1 MEPNTQLPS
10 NFFSKSDHLLESKT
24 SHLDDLLQEK
34 LEKAFHP
41 QTSRISSSDLAK
53 IAGEHSPID
62 LAYAVAHLPP
72 NARPV
77 LYDSLPSR
85 EAKVKF
91 LTNTDSSSRLTILR
105 YMSDLEMK
113 HLFENMPLDE
123 AVKVSDDLSERRF
136 KRLLELLDHKRSLK
150 IRDLKKHHRNSA
162 GRLMTSEFFAFS
174 MDMTIGEAAGY
185 IRDYPRI
192 DFTRGIYVL
201 NDQKELQ
208 GYVQGR
214 NLIINPPDLLLGQVM
229 RPILHKVTVEASRE
243 EVVDLVERYKIPS
256 LPVVDEKNRL
266 IGVIAHEDVLEA
278 MEDLADATIA
288 KMAGT
293 AEEVSSSEPIF
304 KRFLARLPWLMVT
317 LLAGLLNVSTMSFFQ
332 ERGGKALTFL
342 LFFVPLITG
351 MSGNIGIQCSTL
363 LVRSMAIGTFS
374 WGNKKDSIWKEL
386 SVGLFNGSVFG
397 VGVGLVTY
405 FIDLFFTGHPALSP
419 LILGFTI
426 GVGLWGACVS
436 ATILGIFFPLFF
448 AKIRIDPALA
458 SGPLITAFNDFFSMM
473 IYFLI
478 AWSLISAF

>member
-1 MEPNTQLPS
+1 MDSSPKLPS
-10 NFFSKSDHLLESKT
+10 NFFSKSENLLESRT

-34 LEKAFHP
+34 LEKAFVQ
-41 QTSRISSSDLAK
+41 QTSRVSISDLIK
-53 IAGEHSPID
+53 IAEEHSPID

-72 NARPV
+72 TARPV
-77 LYDSLPSR
+77 LYDNLPSR

-113 HLFENMPLDE
+113 RLFENMPLDE
-123 AVKVSDDLSERRF
+123 AVKISDDLSERRF
-136 KRLLELLDHKRSLK
+136 KRLLELLDHKRAVR
-150 IRDLKKHHRNSA
+150 IRDLKQHHRNSA

-174 MDMTIGEAAGY
+174 MDITIKEAAGY

-201 NDQKELQ
+201 NEQKELQ
-208 GYVQGR
+208 GYVPGR

-229 RPILHKVTVEASRE
+229 RPILHKVTVDASRE

-256 LPVVDEKNRL
+256 LPVVDEKDRL

-293 AEEVSSSEPIF
+293 AETVSSMEPTL
-304 KRFLARLPWLMVT
+304 KRFLARFPWLVVT

-374 WGNKKDSIWKEL
+374 WGNKKELILKEL
-386 SVGLFNGSVFG
+386 AVGIFNGSVFG
-397 VGVGLVTY
+397 IGVGLVTY
-405 FIDLFFTGHPALSP
+405 FVDLFFSGHPAISHL
-419 LILGFTI
+419 LLGFAI
-426 GVGLWGACVS
+426 GVGLLGACFT
-436 ATILGIFFPLFF
+436 ATFFGIFFPLFF
-448 AKIRIDPALA
+448 ARIRIDPALA
-458 SGPLITAFNDFFSMM
+458 SGPLITAFNDFFSMT

-478 AWSLISAF
+478 AWSLVSAF

>member
-1 MEPNTQLPS
+1 MDTNPQAPT
-10 NFFSKSDHLLESKT
+10 NFFSKSDNLLVSTT

-34 LEKAFHP
+34 LEKAFHQ
-41 QTSRISSSDLAK
+41 QTSRISTTDLIK
-53 IAGEHSPID
+53 IAEEHSPID

-77 LYDSLPSR
+77 LYDNLPSR

-113 HLFENMPLDE
+113 RLFENMPLDE
-123 AVKVSDDLSERRF
+123 AVKLSDDLSERRF
-136 KRLLELLDHKRSLK
+136 KRLLELLDHKRATR
-150 IRDLKKHHRNSA
+150 IRDLKQHHRNSA

-174 MDMTIGEAAGY
+174 MDMTIKEAAGY
-185 IRDYPRI
+185 IRDFPRI

-201 NDQKELQ
+201 NEQKELQ
-208 GYVQGR
+208 GYVPGR

-229 RPILHKVTVEASRE
+229 RPILHKVTVDASRE

-278 MEDLADATIA
+278 MEDLADAMVA
-288 KMAGT
+288 KIAGT
-293 AEEVSSSEPIF
+293 AEDVSSMEPTL
-304 KRFLARLPWLMVT
+304 KRFFSRFPWLVVT
-317 LLAGLLNVSTMSFFQ
+317 LLAGLLNVTTMSFFQ
-332 ERGGKALTFL
+332 EKGGVALTFL

-374 WGNKKDSIWKEL
+374 WGNKKDLIYKEL
-386 SVGLFNGSVFG
+386 AVGLFNGTVFG
-397 VGVGLVTY
+397 VGVGLLSGC
-405 FIDLFFTGHPALSP
+405 IDLFFTGHPTLPP
-419 LILGFTI
+419 LILGLAI
-426 GVGLWGACVS
+426 GVGLLGACFT
-436 ATILGIFFPLFF
+436 ATLFGIFFPLFF

-458 SGPLITAFNDFFSMM
+458 SGPLITAFNDIVSMA

-478 AWSLISAF
+478 AWCFVSIF